1 MAEVEALGPLRQ
13 TIYENTY
20 RTEPT
25 EEARFRVHRV
35 QAVLRELLKE
45 RLEGQ
50 SYDPVRCSQ
59 TTKRLADDIRERC
72 KALGFERHKLMVH
85 VTLGELKGQ
94 AFTQSSR
101 CLWDTATD
109 GWASESFKN
118 ESLFCTAQAFFLYFE

>member
-1 MAEVEALGPLRQ
+1 MHCPALPLHPLPQ
-13 TIYENTY
+13 H
-20 RTEPT
+20 PT
-25 EEARFRVHRV
+25 HP
-35 QAVLRELLKE
+35 
-45 RLEGQ
+45 
-50 SYDPVRCSQ
+50 S
-59 TTKRLADDIRERC
+59 ADDIRERC